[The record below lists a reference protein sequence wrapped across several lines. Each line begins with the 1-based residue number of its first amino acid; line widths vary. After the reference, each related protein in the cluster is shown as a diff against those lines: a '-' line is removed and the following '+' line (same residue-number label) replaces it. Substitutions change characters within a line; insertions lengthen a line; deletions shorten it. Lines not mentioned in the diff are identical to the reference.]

1 MMQRLARSIV
11 RRYPV
16 PWRERYE
23 EEVLA
28 LIDDS
33 PVRLHDL
40 GELVRGLFVERAR
53 ALIEDSERPSRTAAI
68 LRSLKPMF
76 IITFVGSA
84 AGVGF
89 ILRQWRGQLSPLIG
103 EVGMFG
109 LVAFGLIAMLA
120 QIVSQQRRSANHQP
134 IPFWATLSVMPLA
147 FVGFV
152 LYTWA
157 GWPGSGSGQFP
168 VSGWVRMLTWGLIY
182 ANATGH
188 MTSSFWTGAKML
200 DGIEKL
206 AAADRQIKSALVWI
220 DGCETMIAKG
230 VPSPLDQAQAQLA
243 EGERNRE
250 QALEQLQRL
259 GYRAR
264 FQL

>member
-1 MMQRLARSIV
+1 MKRLAASIV
-11 RRYPV
+11 RRYPA

-23 EEVLA
+23 GEVLG

-40 GELVRGLFVERAR
+40 GELMRGLFVERAR
-53 ALIEDSERPSRTAAI
+53 ALIEDSDRPSRTAAI

-76 IITFVGSA
+76 VITFVGSA
-84 AGVGF
+84 AAVGF
-89 ILRQWRGQLSPLIG
+89 IFRQWRGPLSPLIG

-120 QIVSQQRRSANHQP
+120 QMVAQHRRSVSHQP
-134 IPFWATLSVMPLA
+134 IPFWATLSVLPL
-147 FVGFV
+147 GFAGFA

-168 VSGWVRMLTWGLIY
+168 GSGWFRMLTWGLIY
-182 ANATGH
+182 INATGH
-188 MTSSFWTGAKML
+188 MTSSFWPGAKML
-200 DGIEKL
+200 DEIENL
-206 AAADRQIKSALVWI
+206 AGADRQIKSARIWI
-220 DGCETMIAKG
+220 EGCETMMAKG

-250 QALEQLQRL
+250 LALEELQKL

>member
-1 MMQRLARSIV
+1 MKRLASFIV

-23 EEVLA
+23 DEVLA
-28 LIDDS
+28 LIEDS
-33 PVRLHDL
+33 SLRLHDV
-40 GELVRGLFVERAR
+40 GELARGLIVERAR
-53 ALIEDSERPSRTAAI
+53 ALIEDSDRPSRTAAI

-76 IITFVGSA
+76 VLTFVGSA
-84 AGVGF
+84 AASGF
-89 ILRQWRGQLSPLIG
+89 ILRHWHGPLSPLIG
-103 EVGMFG
+103 EIGMFG
-109 LVAFGLIAMLA
+109 LVAFGLMAMLA
-120 QIVSQQRRSANHQP
+120 QIVSQHRRSVNHQP
-134 IPFWATLSVMPLA
+134 IPFWATVSVMPLA

-157 GWPGSGSGQFP
+157 GWPGSGSGQFT
-168 VSGWVRMLTWGLIY
+168 VSGGLRMLTWGLIY

-188 MTSSFWTGAKML
+188 MTSSIWPGAKML
-200 DGIEKL
+200 QEIEKL
-206 AAADRQIKSALVWI
+206 AGADRQIKLARLWI
-220 DGCETMIAKG
+220 EGCETMLAKG
-230 VPSPLDQAQAQLA
+230 IPSPLDQAQAQLA

-250 QALEQLQRL
+250 QALEQMQKL